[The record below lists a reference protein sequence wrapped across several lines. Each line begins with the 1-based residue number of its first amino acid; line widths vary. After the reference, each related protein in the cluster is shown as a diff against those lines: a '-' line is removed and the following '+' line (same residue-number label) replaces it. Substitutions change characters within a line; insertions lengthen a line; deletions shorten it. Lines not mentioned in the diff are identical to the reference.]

1 MDLGND
7 LPNAYRLD
15 MALQNLVY
23 KLVPNFFA
31 KQLRKHLRKQRKSLI
46 NPQKNVQTSKSLK
59 RRQNTT
65 RNYLKLIS
73 RICNES
79 EKISVVINYVPLSE
93 VQGSNQKESAAKQ
106 HESEKCYFRRYFRC
120 LAKVTLLQ
128 LKKLMEIK
136 LAMTESYAV
145 YFIDNSFV
153 NLLDEELTLQDLVY
167 IYSWNRKTPLNIS
180 FTIVRLNSEEDCPP
194 ILDIEIMPQ
203 LRPETPNQVDDRM
216 DTSINNKKISKESKS
231 PKNVEE
237 LEHISP
243 TLQIPQL
250 HVSLPQSAF
259 DPNGGSA
266 IQPHSIIKTSTTN
279 NSKSSENSKTS
290 ADSKIQRKRRKNSIP
305 LKTEQQTQKKPNLI
319 TNLPSTSTILTPTST
334 TVPENAA
341 NSSNQINEY
350 LNMNPL
356 QSQLNTQQQKNS
368 LVTVA
373 QQLQQ
378 QRLSQSD
385 LKEIN
390 EKNSPTDK
398 KNSKVSISALKAKLE
413 AKSAE
418 IPIPPISSSL
428 MPSYGTNPANSLAA
442 YGNFSAFF
450 QQQQQLFQQNF
461 NPLLFRSLLN
471 PNMVASQQFMMN
483 NANFMNNQQNAQFS
497 NSIKKSMPKKA
508 KISDKPK
515 KLKKDVVETSTSDN
529 NNQLIKQTTTT
540 KSPNRFEQSPP
551 ASTSDSSSPTINA
564 KLSPKNSSIDLIY
577 KQNNAI
583 FSIVSSK
590 AKLNSFMDGTVASK
604 HTTTNSL
611 TPTKSALAS

>member
-31 KQLRKHLRKQRKSLI
+31 KQLRKHLRKQQKSLI
-46 NPQKNVQTSKSLK
+46 NSQKNVQTSKSLK

-93 VQGSNQKESAAKQ
+93 VQGSNQKESTAKQ
-106 HESEKCYFRRYFRC
+106 YESEKCYFRRYFSC

-136 LAMTESYAV
+136 LAMAESYAV

-167 IYSWNRKTPLNIS
+167 IYSWNRKAPLNIS

-203 LRPETPNQVDDRM
+203 LRPETPSQVDDRM
-216 DTSINNKKISKESKS
+216 DISINNKEISKESKS

-266 IQPHSIIKTSTTN
+266 IQPHSIIKTSTNN

-290 ADSKIQRKRRKNSIP
+290 ADSKTQRKRRKNSIP

-319 TNLPSTSTILTPTST
+319 TDLPSTSTTLTPTLT

-341 NSSNQINEY
+341 NSSNQTINEY
-350 LNMNPL
+350 LNMTQL
-356 QSQLNTQQQKNS
+356 QTQQQKNS

-373 QQLQQ
+373 QQLQL

-428 MPSYGTNPANSLAA
+428 LPSYGTNPANSLAA

-450 QQQQQLFQQNF
+450 QQQQLFQQNF

-471 PNMVASQQFMMN
+471 PSMVASQQFMMN
-483 NANFMNNQQNAQFS
+483 NANFMNNQQNAQFL
-497 NSIKKSMPKKA
+497 NSIKKSTSKKA
-508 KISDKPK
+508 KISDKSK
-515 KLKKDVVETSTSDN
+515 KSKKYVVETSTSNN

-540 KSPNRFEQSPP
+540 KSPNGFEQSPL
-551 ASTSDSSSPTINA
+551 ASTSDSSSPTLNA
-564 KLSPKNSSIDLIY
+564 KLSPKNTSIDLIY

-583 FSIVSSK
+583 FSIVRSK
-590 AKLNSFMDGTVASK
+590 AKLNSFMDGAVASK